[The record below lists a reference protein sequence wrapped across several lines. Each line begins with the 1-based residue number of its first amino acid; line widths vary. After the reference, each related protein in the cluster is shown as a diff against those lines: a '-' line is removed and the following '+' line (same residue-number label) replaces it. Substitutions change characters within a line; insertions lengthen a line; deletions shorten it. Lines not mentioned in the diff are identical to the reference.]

1 MNRQKHTMLNS
12 KPEISAAK
20 LSAIQYVI
28 VAVLLVLVAGLWRLQ
43 VVGKN
48 NYRALAEANR
58 VRKVP
63 ILAPRGR
70 LLDRD
75 GRLIVD
81 NYPSVSCFLVHEQG
95 RDLQADLP
103 LIARGLNMTV
113 DQIQAAIKKYGI
125 SSKYQPI
132 PLKQD
137 ITPDE
142 QEFIEAHKDELP
154 ELEMINEQRR
164 LYPRDGFAAHMIG
177 YVGEVS
183 EDMLQQAQYAY
194 YEPGDVVGRSGVE
207 ETYDQILRG
216 TDGSHDVLVDSH
228 GREVGVM
235 GNEPAVPGKD
245 LKLTIDLDLQRA
257 AENAMG
263 DRNGAM
269 IAMDPHTGEVLAMVS
284 RPVFDPN
291 RFAVKIG
298 RDDWNKLVTDPD
310 HPLLNKAIQAQ
321 LAPGSTFK
329 VIMSVAGLEENIAQT
344 LKVNCQGGASFY
356 GHFFACDAHH
366 GNVDI
371 HNAIPLSCDTYY
383 YTLAQRLG
391 IEKIADWAHRLG
403 IGKKTGIDLPNEVSG
418 IMPSEEWK
426 MRNYHEKWYAG
437 ETISVGIGQGAVA
450 LTPIQ
455 LARAIGGITSGGD
468 LQRPHVVF
476 PDELPAQYQQAMLET
491 FPGSGAAQVHLD
503 PVAWQTITDGMAATT
518 TTGGT
523 AYASHLEGID
533 FAGKTGTAQ
542 VLNHSFGAKSVSK
555 DKNGRANAWFV
566 GVAPRRNPDI
576 VVVVLWEHGGWGA
589 GSAHLAAQVIETFVD
604 KQRRLQHNLQAPP
617 APAVEV
623 GAMWS
628 APGEK
633 DGALKPG
640 EKPSVKPIDAPVGQ
654 AEKPAP
660 RVAPSAP
667 TASIGAG
674 HFWVSVGSD
683 RKAGAALASYVSPS
697 ARSSR

>member
-1 MNRQKHTMLNS
+1 MLNA
-12 KPEISAAK
+12 KPEIPAAK
-20 LSAIQYVI
+20 LSAIQYV
-28 VAVLLVLVAGLWRLQ
+28 VAAILLVLVAGLWRLQ
-43 VVGKN
+43 VVGKD

-63 ILAPRGR
+63 VLAPRGR

-81 NYPSVSCFLVHEQG
+81 NYPSVTCFLVHEQG
-95 RDLQADLP
+95 RDLGADLP
-103 LIARGLNMTV
+103 LIARGLNMSP
-113 DQIQAAIKKYGI
+113 DQIQAAIHKYGI

-142 QEFIEAHKDELP
+142 QEFIEAHRDELP
-154 ELEMINEQRR
+154 ELELINEQRR
-164 LYPRDGFAAHMIG
+164 LYPRDGFAAHLIG

-228 GREVGVM
+228 GREVGVL

-269 IAMDPHTGEVLAMVS
+269 IAMDPHTGDVLAMVS

-298 RDDWNKLVTDPD
+298 RDDWNKLITDPD

-356 GHFFACDAHH
+356 GHFFACDARH

-403 IGKKTGIDLPNEVSG
+403 IGKKTGIDLPNEATG

-455 LARAIGGITSGGD
+455 LARAIGGIASGGD

-491 FPGSGAAQVHLD
+491 FPGSGATQVHLD

-523 AYASHLEGID
+523 AFASHLDGID

-555 DKNGRANAWFV
+555 DKSGRANAWFV

-617 APAVEV
+617 PPAIEV

-628 APGEK
+628 APGDK
-633 DGALKPG
+633 DGGDRPAAGTANAAVSPVAIPPRAAQK
-640 EKPSVKPIDAPVGQ
+640 PVG
-654 AEKPAP
+654 
-660 RVAPSAP
+660 AP
-667 TASIGAG
+667 TASVSGG
-674 HFWVSVGSD
+674 HFWVPIAPARPKHD
-683 RKAGAALASYVSPS
+683 AGAALASYVSP
-697 ARSSR
+697 AVVKSR

>member
-1 MNRQKHTMLNS
+1 MLNREQ
-12 KPEISAAK
+12 EISAAK
-20 LSAIQYVI
+20 LSVIQYV
-28 VAVLLVLVAGLWRLQ
+28 VAAVLLVLVAGLWRLQ
-43 VVGKN
+43 VVGKE

-70 LLDRD
+70 LLDRE

-81 NYPSVSCFLVHEQG
+81 NYPSVSCFLVHEHG

-103 LIARGLNMTV
+103 VIARGLNMTT
-113 DQIQAAIKKYGI
+113 DQIQAAIKKFGI
-125 SSKYQPI
+125 SAKYQPI

-142 QEFIEAHKDELP
+142 QEFIEAHRDELP
-154 ELEMINEQRR
+154 ELELINEQRR
-164 LYPRDGFAAHMIG
+164 LYPRDGFMAHLIG

-183 EDMLQQAQYAY
+183 EDMLQNPQYAY
-194 YEPGDVVGRSGVE
+194 YTPGDVVGRSGVE

-216 TDGSHDVLVDSH
+216 ADGSHDVLVDAR
-228 GREVGVM
+228 GREVGVL

-245 LKLTIDLDLQRA
+245 LKLTIDLDIQRA

-263 DRNGAM
+263 DRNGA
-269 IAMDPHTGEVLAMVS
+269 IVALDPHTGEVLAMVS

-298 RDDWNKLVTDPD
+298 RDDWNHLITDPD

-329 VIMSVAGLEENIAQT
+329 VIMSVAGLEEGIAQN
-344 LKVNCQGGASFY
+344 LKVDCQGGASFY

-366 GNVDI
+366 GNVTI
-371 HNAIPLSCDTYY
+371 QNALPLSCDTYY

-391 IEKIADWAHRLG
+391 IEKIAYWAHKMG
-403 IGKKTGIDLPNEVSG
+403 IGYKTGIDLPNEASG

-468 LQRPHVVF
+468 FQRPHVVL
-476 PDELPAQYQQAMLET
+476 PNQLPAQYEQAMLET
-491 FPGSGAAQVHLD
+491 YAGSGTTQVHID
-503 PVAWQTITDGMAATT
+503 PVAWQTITDGMAAAT
-518 TTGGT
+518 TTGT
-523 AYASHLEGID
+523 AAASHLAGID

-555 DKNGRANAWFV
+555 DKNGRANSWFV

-589 GSAHLAAQVIETFVD
+589 GSAHLAAQVIETYVD
-604 KQRRLQHNLQAPP
+604 KQRRLEHNLQAPP
-617 APAVEV
+617 PPAVEV
-623 GAMWS
+623 GAVWS

-633 DGALKPG
+633 DGVLKPGTRPGEKKVDTPTGPG
-640 EKPSVKPIDAPVGQ
+640 EKPAP
-654 AEKPAP
+654 AS
-660 RVAPSAP
+660 PSP
-667 TASIGAG
+667 TASMQGG
-674 HFWVSVGSD
+674 HFWLPVHPWPAASD
-683 RKAGAALASYVSPS
+683 ALARAHSRAVLAAYTPG
-697 ARSSR
+697 AR